1 MEQSNSDLLVK
12 LNYESNQVKLN
23 LVKLSSFIGSP
34 EYSKISDKQKVLLPL
49 QLNAMLSYQ
58 GILAMRI
65 ADLKSSVSTDLH
77 NKMKTIRKKFGEDK
91 KEVKGKIED
100 RNI

>member
-1 MEQSNSDLLVK
+1 
-12 LNYESNQVKLN
+12 
-23 LVKLSSFIGSP
+23 
-34 EYSKISDKQKVLLPL
+34 
-49 QLNAMLSYQ
+49 MLSYQ

-77 NKMKTIRKKFGEDK
+77 NKMKTIRKKLGEDK